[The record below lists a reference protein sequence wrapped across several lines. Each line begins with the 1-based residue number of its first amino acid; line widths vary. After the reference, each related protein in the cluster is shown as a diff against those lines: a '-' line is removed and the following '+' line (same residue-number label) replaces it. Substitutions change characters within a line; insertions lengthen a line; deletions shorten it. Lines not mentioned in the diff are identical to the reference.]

1 MMEPNLVEKY
11 PFIAPYLDSLG
22 NPDQTQLVIG
32 SMLMLVIVYIFKT
45 IFLVYLSWKQASFT
59 YDLHKS
65 LSQQL
70 FEGYLR
76 QPYTFHLQRNTA
88 QLIRNATS
96 EVGSYTNAI
105 LAVTSIV
112 TEALVLIGIAIL
124 LIAVQPVG
132 ALLVLS
138 VLGVSS
144 YAFHYLTKER
154 ILNWGV
160 ARQHHE
166 GLRIQHLQQ
175 GLGSVKDIKVL
186 GREEGFFSQYAIH
199 NEGSANM
206 GRNNNMLQSL
216 PRLWLELLAILGLAT
231 LVLTMLFQNKPME
244 ALVPMLGL
252 FAAAAFRLMPS
263 VNRIFR
269 SFQKLRYALP
279 SINVLYDELT
289 LLNKNGEKK
298 QSESSIFLEESLTLK
313 HVSYAYPKTDQT
325 VLNDINIS
333 IQSGTT
339 VGFIGGSG
347 SGKSTLIDIVLGL
360 LPPSQGS
367 VAIDSV
373 DVRSK
378 MQAWQNQIG
387 YVPQAIYLTDDTLRR
402 NIAFG
407 LAEDMINEDAVR
419 NAVRAAQL
427 EDFVAS
433 LPEGL
438 DAMVGERG
446 VKLSGG
452 QRQRIGIARA
462 LYHDPSVL
470 ILDEATSA
478 LDGETEKG
486 VMQAINA
493 IHGTKT
499 ILIVAHR
506 LSTLTQ
512 CDMLYRLDKGK
523 IIQKGLFDELVDT
536 KRTEEVVERIN

>member
-1 MMEPNLVEKY
+1 MGAFKKVFCLLNAMQRKSAAVLLTLMLIGMILETLGVGLVVPALSLMMEPNLVEKY

-231 LVLTMLFQNKPME
+231 LVLTMLFQNKPIE

-252 FAAAAFRLMPS
+252 FAAAAFRLMS
-263 VNRIFR
+263 VTRMLCWSMHIKLCESRVRIM
-269 SFQKLRYALP
+269 P
-279 SINVLYDELT
+279 
-289 LLNKNGEKK
+289 
-298 QSESSIFLEESLTLK
+298 
-313 HVSYAYPKTDQT
+313 
-325 VLNDINIS
+325 IS
-333 IQSGTT
+333 QC
-339 VGFIGGSG
+339 F
-347 SGKSTLIDIVLGL
+347 
-360 LPPSQGS
+360 
-367 VAIDSV
+367 
-373 DVRSK
+373 
-378 MQAWQNQIG
+378 NQ
-387 YVPQAIYLTDDTLRR
+387 LRR
-402 NIAFG
+402 C
-407 LAEDMINEDAVR
+407 V
-419 NAVRAAQL
+419 
-427 EDFVAS
+427 
-433 LPEGL
+433 
-438 DAMVGERG
+438 
-446 VKLSGG
+446 
-452 QRQRIGIARA
+452 
-462 LYHDPSVL
+462 
-470 ILDEATSA
+470 
-478 LDGETEKG
+478 
-486 VMQAINA
+486 
-493 IHGTKT
+493 
-499 ILIVAHR
+499 HR
-506 LSTLTQ
+506 CT
-512 CDMLYRLDKGK
+512 
-523 IIQKGLFDELVDT
+523 
-536 KRTEEVVERIN
+536 